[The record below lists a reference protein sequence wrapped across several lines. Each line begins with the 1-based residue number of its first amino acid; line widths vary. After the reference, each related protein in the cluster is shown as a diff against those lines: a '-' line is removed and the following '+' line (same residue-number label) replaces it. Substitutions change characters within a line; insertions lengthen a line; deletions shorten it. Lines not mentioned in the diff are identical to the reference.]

1 MPMTSNNGT
10 GPVKSAFRE
19 PVRLEGERVVVRPFE
34 PDDAAALVDVVRA
47 GEDILPPT
55 FPREPSPET
64 LAPWPDG
71 EVHLPQREGT
81 GVHFAVTDRATGVLA
96 GTIGLF
102 RVDWSQL
109 TCEVGYGMRPS
120 WRGRG
125 YATEALTLV
134 SRWALRA
141 CGLHRIEL
149 RALTTDRASLRVA
162 EKSGFRREGVARGA
176 ERGPDGEQRD
186 QAVFGLLRPD
196 LDDAPPGRPPRL
208 VGLGVGPG
216 DPELVTA
223 KAVRILGEADV
234 VLVPVMSLDEEGRA
248 ESVVRAYTGKAERV
262 VFALNDR
269 GGVTGRRAAAW
280 DRAAD
285 RVLRA
290 FADGARTVAFATIGD
305 PNVYSTFTYLAQ
317 TVRERRPDTVVETVP
332 GITAMQDLAARSGT
346 VLAEGAE
353 SVGLVPLTGGVAA
366 FRAALDACDTVVAY
380 KFGSVAD
387 EVIGT
392 LKDAGRLDDAV
403 CGARL
408 GLPGED
414 VRPARDLAG
423 PVPYL
428 STLIVPGRRTTRGGK
443 IA

>member
-1 MPMTSNNGT
+1 M
-10 GPVKSAFRE
+10 SAFSE
-19 PVRLEGERVVVRPFE
+19 PVPLEGELVVLRPLAAD
-34 PDDAAALVDVVRA
+34 DDAAPAE
-47 GEDILPPT
+47 G
-55 FPREPSPET
+55 
-64 LAPWPDG
+64 
-71 EVHLPQREGT
+71 HLPQRDGT
-81 GVHFAVTDRATGVLA
+81 GAHFAVTDRDSGTPA
-96 GTIGLF
+96 GTIGLS
-102 RVDWSQL
+102 RVDPSRQ
-109 TCEVGYGMRPS
+109 TCEVGLAIRPS

-125 YATEALTLV
+125 FATEALTLV
-134 SRWALRA
+134 SQWALRA
-141 CGLHRIEL
+141 CGLHRVEL
-149 RALTTDRASLRVA
+149 RAPGTDHACQRVA
-162 EKSGFRREGVARGA
+162 EKAGFRREGVARGA
-176 ERGPDGEQRD
+176 GRGPDGRPHD
-186 QAVFGLLRPD
+186 QVVFGLLRPD
-196 LDDAPPGRPPRL
+196 LDDAPREDPPRL

-234 VLVPVMSLDEEGRA
+234 VLVPVMALDEEGRA
-248 ESVVRAYTGKAERV
+248 ESVVRTYTGKAERV

-280 DRAAD
+280 DGAAD

-403 CGARL
+403 YGARL

-414 VRPARDLAG
+414 VRPARDVGG

-443 IA
+443 IV